1 MIGNRDIFLDR
12 INLNNLSFHLNHCGM
27 QECEAGY
34 EYGFPMKP
42 YHLIHFVL
50 EGEGYLEQDKKI
62 SHIKAGQTFYI
73 PAGSPAKYHASS
85 VNPWRYGW
93 IGFYANSQNPFL
105 RYLFKDSTI
114 LDLSLPL
121 PEIEKYLLTIMSVTD
136 QRLSRI
142 KKYQESDFTGEQ
154 FVSIHKLSES
164 LAANSRMLD
173 FFSVLIQTQSDE
185 NSINEEKISP
195 ALLAKTFMDENYQM
209 PVKIREIAE
218 SLHLHPNYLSAVFKK
233 EYGQTP
239 KEYLCSLRMSQAS
252 MLLSL
257 TEHPVSVISESV
269 GYPNPLQFSAK
280 FKSYYGLSPREYRK
294 AYRSGGKG
302 SL

>member
-34 EYGFPMKP
+34 EYGFSMKP
-42 YHLIHFVL
+42 YHLIHFIL

-62 SHIKAGQTFYI
+62 SHIKAGQAFYI

-85 VNPWRYGW
+85 VNPWKYGW

-114 LDLSLPL
+114 LNLSLPL
-121 PEIEKYLLTIMSVTD
+121 PEIEKYLLIIMSVTD
-136 QRLSRI
+136 QRLSQI

-233 EYGQTP
+233 EYRQTP

>member
-1 MIGNRDIFLDR
+1 
-12 INLNNLSFHLNHCGM
+12 
-27 QECEAGY
+27 
-34 EYGFPMKP
+34 
-42 YHLIHFVL
+42 
-50 EGEGYLEQDKKI
+50 
-62 SHIKAGQTFYI
+62 
-73 PAGSPAKYHASS
+73 
-85 VNPWRYGW
+85 
-93 IGFYANSQNPFL
+93 
-105 RYLFKDSTI
+105 
-114 LDLSLPL
+114 
-121 PEIEKYLLTIMSVTD
+121 MSVTD
-136 QRLSRI
+136 QRLSQI

-164 LAANSRMLD
+164 LTANSRMLD

-195 ALLAKTFMDENYQM
+195 ALMAKTFMDENYQM

-233 EYGQTP
+233 EYRQTP

-294 AYRSGGKG
+294 AYRSGGTG

>member
-1 MIGNRDIFLDR
+1 M
-12 INLNNLSFHLNHCGM
+12 
-27 QECEAGY
+27 
-34 EYGFPMKP
+34 
-42 YHLIHFVL
+42 
-50 EGEGYLEQDKKI
+50 
-62 SHIKAGQTFYI
+62 
-73 PAGSPAKYHASS
+73 
-85 VNPWRYGW
+85 
-93 IGFYANSQNPFL
+93 
-105 RYLFKDSTI
+105 
-114 LDLSLPL
+114 
-121 PEIEKYLLTIMSVTD
+121 
-136 QRLSRI
+136 
-142 KKYQESDFTGEQ
+142 
-154 FVSIHKLSES
+154 SIHKLSES

-233 EYGQTP
+233 EYRQTP